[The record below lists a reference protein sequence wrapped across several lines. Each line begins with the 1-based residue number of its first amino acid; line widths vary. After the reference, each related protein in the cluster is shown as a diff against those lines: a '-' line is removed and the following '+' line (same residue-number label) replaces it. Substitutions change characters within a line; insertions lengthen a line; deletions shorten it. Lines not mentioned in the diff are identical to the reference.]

1 MLKKCDINRNEVSM
15 CIGRIAA
22 VPALK
27 AGITKEDALRC
38 LSRKFILA
46 KSKDVDKTSASE
58 NTRRETKQGLIRKE
72 KRTRNLITQD
82 RRGHAIDQIAG
93 D

>member
-1 MLKKCDINRNEVSM
+1 MIRTEWEKGEGEIRPQDWNEVSM
-15 CIGRIAA
+15 CIGRIAT

-46 KSKDVDKTSASE
+46 RSKDVDKTNASE
-58 NTRRETKQGLIRKE
+58 NMWRETKQGLIRKE
-72 KRTRNLITQD
+72 KRMRNLIT
-82 RRGHAIDQIAG
+82 
-93 D
+93 